1 MSDGTPE
8 GAAAALEPSAL
19 TDVVIPQ
26 PGDPRGGEL
35 TGVLGVPRGAGPHP
49 ALVVV
54 HEVFGIDAAMRDHLE
69 RLVGLGYVV
78 LMPNLFSRGG
88 ARRCLT
94 ATFRALRAGSGPA
107 FDDIAAARRLLLGR
121 DDTGDRVG
129 VIGFCMG
136 GGFALLL
143 AGSGGYGAASVNYG
157 MLSSDLDGTL
167 DDALDGLCPIVGT
180 YGGRDRTLPGAA
192 ARLEAALAARGI
204 DHDVHEYPEA
214 GHGFLN
220 RHPAGPALVRVL
232 MKPMMAGGHRPTEAA
247 DAWGRIDRFF
257 RRHLG

>member
-1 MSDGTPE
+1 MSGSSS
-8 GAAAALEPSAL
+8 EPGVL
-19 TDVVIPQ
+19 TDVEIPQ
-26 PGDPRGGEL
+26 PGDPRGGVL
-35 TGVLGVPRGAGPHP
+35 TGVLGVPSGAGPHA

-54 HEVFGIDAAMRDHLE
+54 HEVFGVDAAMRDHLE
-69 RLVGLGYVV
+69 RLVGLGYAV

-94 ATFRALRAGSGPA
+94 ATFRALRSGSGPA
-107 FDDIAAARRLLLGR
+107 FDDIEAARRFLLAR

-143 AGSGGYGAASVNYG
+143 AGSGHYDASAVNYG
-157 MLSSDLDGTL
+157 MLPADLDDTL
-167 DDALDGLCPIVGT
+167 DGACPIVGT
-180 YGGRDRTLPGAA
+180 FGGRDRTLPGAA
-192 ARLEAALAARGI
+192 AKLEAALAARGI
-204 DHDVHEYPEA
+204 DHDVHEYPDA

-232 MKPMMAGGHRPTEAA
+232 MKPMMAGGHRPTEAE

-257 RRHLG
+257 RRTLT

>member
-35 TGVLGVPRGAGPHP
+35 TGVLGVPCGAGPHP

-54 HEVFGIDAAMRDHLE
+54 HEVFGIDTAMRDHLE

-94 ATFRALRAGSGPA
+94 ATFRALRSGSGPA
-107 FDDIAAARRLLLGR
+107 FDDIEAARRMLLER

-143 AGSGGYGAASVNYG
+143 ASSGDYDASAVNYG
-157 MLSSDLDGTL
+157 MLPADLDDTL
-167 DDALDGLCPIVGT
+167 DGACPIVGSF
-180 YGGRDRTLPGAA
+180 GGRDRTLPGAA
-192 ARLEAALAARGI
+192 AKLEAALAARGI

-214 GHGFLN
+214 GHAFLN
-220 RHPAGPALVRVL
+220 PLPAGPALMRVL
-232 MKPMMAGGHRPTEAA
+232 MKPMMGGGHRPAEAE

-257 RRHLG
+257 RRYLG

>member
-1 MSDGTPE
+1 MTLVDI
-8 GAAAALEPSAL
+8 
-19 TDVVIPQ
+19 DIPQ
-26 PGDPRGGEL
+26 PGDPRGGAL
-35 TGVLGVPRGAGPHP
+35 TGVLGVPSGPGPHP

-54 HEVFGIDAAMRDHLE
+54 HEVFGVDASMRAHLE

-94 ATFRALRAGSGPA
+94 ATFRALRAGTGPA
-107 FDDIAAARRLLLGR
+107 FDDIEAARQLLLAR
-121 DDTGDRVG
+121 DDTRDRAG

-157 MLSSDLDGTL
+157 MLPADLDDTL
-167 DDALDGLCPIVGT
+167 DGACPIVGSF
-180 YGGRDRTLPGAA
+180 GGRDRTLPGAA

-204 DHDVHEYPEA
+204 DHDVHEYPDA
-214 GHGFLN
+214 GHAFLN
-220 RHPAGPALVRVL
+220 PEPAGPALMRVL
-232 MKPMMAGGHRPTEAA
+232 MKPMMGGGPRPAEAE

>member
-1 MSDGTPE
+1 MS
-8 GAAAALEPSAL
+8 GAVQSTL
-19 TDVVIPQ
+19 TDVEIPQ
-26 PGDPRGGEL
+26 PGDPRGGVL
-35 TGVLGVPRGAGPHP
+35 TGVMGVPRGAAPHP

-94 ATFRALRAGSGPA
+94 ATFRALRAGTGPA
-107 FDDIAAARRLLLGR
+107 FDDIEAARRMLLER
-121 DDTGDRVG
+121 DDTGDRAG

-157 MLSSDLDGTL
+157 MLPANL
-167 DDALDGLCPIVGT
+167 DDALDGACPIVGT
-180 YGGRDRTLPGAA
+180 FGGRDRTLPGAA
-192 ARLEAALAARGI
+192 AKLEAALTARGI
-204 DHDVHEYPEA
+204 DHDVHEYPDA
-214 GHGFLN
+214 GHAFLN
-220 RHPAGPALVRVL
+220 RHDAGPALVRVL
-232 MKPMMAGGHRPTEAA
+232 MKPMMGGGHRPAEAE
-247 DAWGRIDRFF
+247 DAWVRIDRFF
-257 RRHLG
+257 RRSLGH

>member
-1 MSDGTPE
+1 MT
-8 GAAAALEPSAL
+8 GAVQSAL
-19 TDVVIPQ
+19 ADVEIPQ
-26 PGDPRGGEL
+26 PGDPRGGVL

-54 HEVFGIDAAMRDHLE
+54 HEVFGIDASMRDHLE

-94 ATFRALRAGSGPA
+94 ATFRALRAGTGPA
-107 FDDIAAARRLLLGR
+107 FDDIEAARRMLLER
-121 DDTGDRVG
+121 EDTDDRAG

-157 MLSSDLDGTL
+157 MLPADL
-167 DDALDGLCPIVGT
+167 DDALDGACPIVGT
-180 YGGRDRTLPGAA
+180 FGGRDRTLPGAA
-192 ARLEAALAARGI
+192 AKLEAALAARGI
-204 DHDVHEYPEA
+204 DHDVHEYPDA
-214 GHGFLN
+214 GHAFLN
-220 RHPAGPALVRVL
+220 RHDAGPALVRVF
-232 MKPMMAGGHRPTEAA
+232 MKPMMGGGHRPAEAE

-257 RRHLG
+257 RRYLG

>member
-1 MSDGTPE
+1 MT
-8 GAAAALEPSAL
+8 GAVQSAL
-19 TDVVIPQ
+19 TDVEIPQ
-26 PGDPRGGEL
+26 PGDPRGGVL

-49 ALVVV
+49 ALAVV
-54 HEVFGIDAAMRDHLE
+54 HEVFGIDASMRDHLE

-94 ATFRALRAGSGPA
+94 ATFRALRAGTGPA
-107 FDDIAAARRLLLGR
+107 FDDIEAARRMLLER
-121 DDTGDRVG
+121 DDTDDRAG

-157 MLSSDLDGTL
+157 MLPADLEGTL

-180 YGGRDRTLPGAA
+180 FGGRDRTLPGAA
-192 ARLEAALAARGI
+192 AKLEAALAARGI
-204 DHDVHEYPEA
+204 DHDVHEYPDA
-214 GHGFLN
+214 GHAFLN
-220 RHPAGPALVRVL
+220 RHDAGPALVRVL
-232 MKPMMAGGHRPTEAA
+232 MKPMMGGGHRPAEAE

-257 RRHLG
+257 RRYLG